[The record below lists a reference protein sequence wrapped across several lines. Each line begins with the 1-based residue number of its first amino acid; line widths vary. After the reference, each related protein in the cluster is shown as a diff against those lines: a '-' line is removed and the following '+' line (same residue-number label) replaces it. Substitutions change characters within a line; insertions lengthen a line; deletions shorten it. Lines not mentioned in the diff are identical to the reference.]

1 MTVASL
7 ESPSRTNQ
15 ILDLLPNG
23 ALVIDEHLCILKW
36 NRTLVEWTSISGE
49 EAVGATLTTL
59 FPNLQQPRFLE
70 RLTQV
75 FEGGFPATYSA
86 AFHKHFLPV
95 PARHGLDCELMIQQT
110 DVRRLDDGES
120 KRALITIQDVSFQY
134 LQLDQLKREQAALAK
149 ANQEL
154 VERNR
159 ELDDFTRIAS
169 HDLKAPLR
177 KITVFGDMLVENLE
191 DKLDDDSRELL
202 GYMQDS
208 ATRMK
213 QLIQDLMVLSS
224 TSLRE
229 VKHEVLDLNQLVE
242 EVQDTLAIAISE
254 ANATIEVG
262 KLPTVEGD
270 RRLVSQLYQNLIDN
284 ALKFS
289 TEQPLIRIDAEC
301 DSEAWILSV
310 QDNGIGIQETQ
321 VERIFEPFM
330 KLHSRDEYPGSGF
343 GLSICQ
349 KALAKLGGRIWV
361 ESTFGEGATFKFTLP
376 VTPAES

>member
-1 MTVASL
+1 MAVATF
-7 ESPSRTNQ
+7 ESPNRTNQ

-23 ALVIDEHLCILKW
+23 ALVIDETLCIIKW

-49 EAVGATLTTL
+49 EAVGATLTEL

-95 PARHGLDCELMIQQT
+95 PARHGLDCKLMIQQT

-154 VERNR
+154 LERNR

-177 KITVFGDMLVENLE
+177 KITVFGDMLAENLE
-191 DKLDDDSRELL
+191 DKLDEDSRELL

-208 ATRMK
+208 AAGMK

-229 VKHEVLDLNQLVE
+229 VKRECLDLNQLVE
-242 EVQDTLAIAISE
+242 KVLDTLAIAIAE
-254 ANATIEVG
+254 AKAEVRVDD
-262 KLPTVEGD
+262 LPTVEGD
-270 RRLVSQLYQNLIDN
+270 RRLISQLYQNLIDN

-289 TEQPLIRIDAEC
+289 TAQPIIRLSAACEG
-301 DSEAWILSV
+301 EEWILSV
-310 QDNGIGIQETQ
+310 QDQGIGIQESQ
-321 VERIFEPFM
+321 LQRIFDPFT
-330 KLHSRDEYPGSGF
+330 KLHSRDEYAGSGF

-349 KALAKLGGRIWV
+349 KALTKLGGRIWV

-376 VTPAES
+376 LTPSED